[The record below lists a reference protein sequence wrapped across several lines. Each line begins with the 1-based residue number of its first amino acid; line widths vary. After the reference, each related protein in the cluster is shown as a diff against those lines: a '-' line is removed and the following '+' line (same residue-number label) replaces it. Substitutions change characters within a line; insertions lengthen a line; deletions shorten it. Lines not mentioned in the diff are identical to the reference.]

1 MDTAFTMFKVHC
13 RKLLKPPVL
22 KIFWGAKYAG
32 MPMPSR
38 NAKGYYTFL
47 VEQLYYSSLVEV
59 P

>member
-13 RKLLKPPVL
+13 RKLLKPLVL
-22 KIFWGAKYAG
+22 KIFLGAKYSG
-32 MPMPSR
+32 MPTPSK
-38 NAKGYYTFL
+38 NAKGYYNFL